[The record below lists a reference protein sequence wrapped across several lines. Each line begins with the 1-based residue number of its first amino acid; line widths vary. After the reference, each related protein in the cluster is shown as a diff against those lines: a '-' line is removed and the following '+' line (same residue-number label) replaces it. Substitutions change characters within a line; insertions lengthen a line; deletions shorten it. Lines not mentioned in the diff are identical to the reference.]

1 MTITQFSVTLAQNF
15 QKYSIVPLIK
25 EYIEEIEEIEEINKS
40 WRFNL
45 TSKKDKKSILK
56 EWIILELFL
65 FGQEILEYFK
75 GNQIGNDIVGSLNYF
90 CADNFVEYKIFS
102 GNDKFEELLTSR
114 YAYYLKILKDS
125 EPNDIFLLSK
135 NILSQLCS
143 EKSNIIYTTA
153 IAMYYFDTSSMYR
166 KLIIGLMKEIN
177 LIEQNNNG

>member
-1 MTITQFSVTLAQNF
+1 MTITQFSKISAQNF
-15 QKYSIVPLIK
+15 KKCSIVPLVK
-25 EYIEEIEEIEEINKS
+25 EYIEEVEETNKS
-40 WRFNL
+40 WRFEL

-90 CADNFVEYKIFS
+90 CVDNFIKYKIFN

-125 EPNDIFLLSK
+125 EPNNILLLSK
-135 NILSQLCS
+135 DIINQLYG
-143 EKSNIIYTTA
+143 EKSNIIYETA
-153 IAMYYFDTSSMYR
+153 IVKYYFDTSSMYR
-166 KLIIGLMKEIN
+166 KLIIGLMKEVN
-177 LIEQNNNG
+177 LIEWEITK

>member
-1 MTITQFSVTLAQNF
+1 M
-15 QKYSIVPLIK
+15 
-25 EYIEEIEEIEEINKS
+25 
-40 WRFNL
+40 
-45 TSKKDKKSILK
+45 
-56 EWIILELFL
+56 ELFL

-90 CADNFVEYKIFS
+90 CADKFVEYKIFN

-143 EKSNIIYTTA
+143 EKSNIIYATA
-153 IAMYYFDTSSMYR
+153 IVKYYFDTSSKYR
-166 KLIIGLMKEIN
+166 KLIIGLMKEID
-177 LIEQNNNG
+177 LIE